1 MLYKNI
7 GLINREDNSQTNS
20 EVNNG
25 QKVSDNY
32 MPFHKNAK
40 ENTEGSDAHIRT
52 RYGRIVRKPDR
63 LMY

>member
-1 MLYKNI
+1 MPYENI
-7 GLINREDNSQTNS
+7 TPNNREDNSQTNR

-25 QKVSDNY
+25 QKVSDNNIS
-32 MPFHKNAK
+32 FHKNAK
-40 ENTEGSDAHIRT
+40 ESSEGSDAHIRM